1 MRCPV
6 ILLID
11 DQFGQ
16 CRPFAIIVEYGYL
29 IFVGQTYQVPGSSLN
44 NAQVGFHFRFQS
56 GIVTH
61 VIENERMLL
70 IGHRESLCRYL
81 YTSKHVFFLSF
92 GSSQYHI
99 LRVGIQFFY
108 QDIHRLVGSG
118 HNTFVQHFLC
128 IGHDFVF
135 FHY

>member
-1 MRCPV
+1 
-6 ILLID
+6 
-11 DQFGQ
+11 
-16 CRPFAIIVEYGYL
+16 
-29 IFVGQTYQVPGSSLN
+29 
-44 NAQVGFHFRFQS
+44 
-56 GIVTH
+56 
-61 VIENERMLL
+61 MLL
-70 IGHRESLCRYL
+70 VGHRESLCCNL

-135 FHY
+135 FHYQISTAQGIGRFQRNVYSGVTGLAGRECHGRCWRQYGFFHRSVIIRTGSESRQAEENTCTPLV